1 MTTSEEKVQAIAAV
15 LRPFERQEGVAEERA
30 RSIVAGLDPAT
41 VGSSDMF
48 LTVREALELR
58 VGAFH
63 EIDEAAER
71 VCLAL
76 SLLDDEVAM
85 GAVYDLAAKMKG
97 LNDYIDQSS
106 RRARRMLFVMVLIV
120 GVAIMLGMA
129 LR

>member
-1 MTTSEEKVQAIAAV
+1 
-15 LRPFERQEGVAEERA
+15 L
-30 RSIVAGLDPAT
+30 
-41 VGSSDMF
+41 GSSDMF